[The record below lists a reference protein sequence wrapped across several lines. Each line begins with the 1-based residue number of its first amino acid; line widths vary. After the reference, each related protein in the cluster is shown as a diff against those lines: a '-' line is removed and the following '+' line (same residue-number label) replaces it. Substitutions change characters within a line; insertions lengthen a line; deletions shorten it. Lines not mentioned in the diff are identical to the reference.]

1 MKQYKSWM
9 TDSHVMDKL
18 LYEKFGNSFSAYI
31 MEQILRHIVDEPVY
45 SNVQILYNDS
55 GFLFLFLTLF

>member
-1 MKQYKSWM
+1 
-9 TDSHVMDKL
+9 MDKL